1 MENDPA
7 LDAHEHAE
15 HAEHAADER
24 DPFIA
29 NVSITIAVLAVLAAA
44 AGSLELIEG
53 DKAIT
58 ASAEA
63 VLRQDQAT
71 NSWTEYEADSLKRHM
86 YTIASNAGGA
96 HADDYKK
103 AVQDNS
109 KKQDKVRAEAKDKE
123 AERDSLIK
131 ESDGHEKRHD
141 WLTGS
146 ATITEIGIA
155 ISTVA
160 IITKRRMAWFG
171 ALALGAAGLTLL
183 GWSFLA

>member
-1 MENDPA
+1 MSTDPA
-7 LDAHEHAE
+7 LDAHEHSE
-15 HAEHAADER
+15 HAEHAAHEH
-24 DPFIA
+24 DPFVS

-44 AGSLELIEG
+44 AGSLESIEG

-71 NSWTEYEADSLKRHM
+71 DSWAEYEADSLKRHI
-86 YTIASNAGGA
+86 YTIASNAGGT

-103 AVQDNS
+103 AVLDNG
-109 KKQDKVRAEAKDKE
+109 KKQDKVRGEAKDKE
-123 AERDSLIK
+123 AERDTLIK
-131 ESDGHEKRHD
+131 ESGAHEKRHD

-160 IITKRRMAWFG
+160 IITKRRVAWFG
-171 ALALGAAGLTLL
+171 ALGLGAVGLALL
-183 GWSFLA
+183 GWAFLS

>member
-1 MENDPA
+1 MVTDPA
-7 LDAHEHAE
+7 LDAHEHSE
-15 HAEHAADER
+15 HAEHAAHER
-24 DPFIA
+24 DPFVS
-29 NVSITIAVLAVLAAA
+29 NVSITIAILAVLAAA
-44 AGSLELIEG
+44 AGSLESIEG

-71 NSWTEYEADSLKRHM
+71 DAWTEYEADSLKRHM

-103 AVQDNS
+103 VVQDNG
-109 KKQDKVRAEAKDKE
+109 KKQDKVRGEAKDKE
-123 AERDSLIK
+123 TERDTLIK
-131 ESDGHEKRHD
+131 ESGAHEKRHD

-160 IITKRRMAWFG
+160 IITKRRAAWFG
-171 ALALGAAGLTLL
+171 ALGLGAVGLALL
-183 GWSFLA
+183 GWAFLS

>member
-1 MENDPA
+1 MVTDPA
-7 LDAHEHAE
+7 LDAHEHSE
-15 HAEHAADER
+15 HAEHAAHER
-24 DPFIA
+24 DPFIS

-44 AGSLELIEG
+44 AGSLESIEG

-71 NSWTEYEADSLKRHM
+71 DSWGEYEADSLKRHM
-86 YTIASNAGGA
+86 YTIASDAGGPNV
-96 HADDYKK
+96 ADFKK
-103 AVQDNS
+103 TAQDNA
-109 KKQDKVRAEAKDKE
+109 KKQDNVRTEAKGKE
-123 AERDSLIK
+123 TERDTLIK
-131 ESDGHEKRHD
+131 ESGAHERRHD

-160 IITKRRMAWFG
+160 IITNRRLAWFG
-171 ALALGAAGLTLL
+171 ALGLGAVGLGLL
-183 GWSFLA
+183 GWTYLA

>member
-1 MENDPA
+1 MVHDPA
-7 LDAHEHAE
+7 LDAHESSE
-15 HAEHAADER
+15 HAEHAAHDR

-44 AGSLELIEG
+44 AGSLESIEG

-71 NSWTEYEADSLKRHM
+71 DSWTEYEADSLKRHM
-86 YTIASNAGGA
+86 YTIAANGGGSRA
-96 HADDYKK
+96 ADYKK
-103 AVQDNS
+103 TADDNA
-109 KKQDKVRAEAKDKE
+109 KKQDSIKTAAKDKE
-123 AERDSLIK
+123 NDRDNLVK
-131 ESDGHEKRHD
+131 ESGAHERRHD

-160 IITKRRMAWFG
+160 IITKRRIAWLG
-171 ALALGAAGLTLL
+171 ALGLGAVGFALL
-183 GWSFLA
+183 GWAYLT

>member
-1 MENDPA
+1 MSTDPA
-7 LDAHEHAE
+7 LDAHEHSE
-15 HAEHAADER
+15 HAEHAAHER

-29 NVSITIAVLAVLAAA
+29 NVSITIAVLAVVAAA
-44 AGSLELIEG
+44 AGSLESMEG

-71 NSWTEYEADSLKRHM
+71 DSWTEYEADSLKRHL
-86 YTIASNAGGA
+86 YTIASNEGGT
-96 HADDYKK
+96 HADEYKK
-103 AVQDNS
+103 AVLDNG
-109 KKQDKVRAEAKDKE
+109 KKQDKVRGEAKDKE
-123 AERDSLIK
+123 AERDALIK

-160 IITKRRMAWFG
+160 IITKRRVAWFG
-171 ALALGAAGLTLL
+171 ALALGAVGLGLL

>member
-1 MENDPA
+1 MTTDPA
-7 LDAHEHAE
+7 LDAHEHSE
-15 HAEHAADER
+15 HAEHAAHER
-24 DPFIA
+24 DPFVS

-44 AGSLELIEG
+44 AGSLESIEG

-63 VLRQDQAT
+63 VLHQDQAT
-71 NSWTEYEADSLKRHM
+71 DSWTEYEADSLKRHL

-103 AVQDNS
+103 AVQDNA
-109 KKQDKVRAEAKDKE
+109 KKQD
-123 AERDSLIK
+123 
-131 ESDGHEKRHD
+131 SDGHEKRHD

-160 IITKRRMAWFG
+160 IITKRRLAWFG
-171 ALALGAAGLTLL
+171 ALGLGAVGLALL
-183 GWSFLA
+183 GWAYLS